1 MKNPKSIEPKNLTA
15 QLHYRGAGNPPGTH
29 PSTAI
34 SNSFPGLEA
43 DFRNVWTHIFEG
55 IVFHEASNLV
65 IAVEET
71 EDAKINRLVNSKAQY
86 FLSKADGKFMVV
98 PVSGPSGRPKV
109 PIHDTMPLEWSNALA
124 EILPKAG
131 QFVSCRFQS
140 NDTRR
145 KPITIKLKV
154 RHFFDVDL
162 DSKGKILNTRAVI
175 SRHLLQPGDLTQSLC
190 SPWQNDNR
198 ECGCFYWAASR
209 PDYVNVEPDI
219 EGKSSGNNWLEKDK
233 KKKSPKSYISDSQDE
248 ASANPQLISYQD
260 LFKSWEEKLSFIL
273 EGKEEG
279 LSKKKKPT
287 KRKKGSDS

>member
-1 MKNPKSIEPKNLTA
+1 MKNSKSIEPKNLTA
-15 QLHYRGAGNPPGTH
+15 QLHYRGEGNPPGTH

-65 IAVEET
+65 VAVENT
-71 EDAKINRLVNSKAQY
+71 ADSKIQRLVNSGAQY
-86 FLSKADGKFMVV
+86 FLMKADGKFMVV
-98 PVSGPSGRPKV
+98 PVSGPSIRPKV
-109 PIHDTMPLEWSNALA
+109 AIHDTMPLEWSNALA

-131 QFVSCRFQS
+131 QFVSCKFQS
-140 NDTRR
+140 TNNRR

-162 DSKGKILNTRAVI
+162 DADGKILNTRVVI

-190 SPWQNDNR
+190 SPWQNDYR

-209 PDYVNVEPDI
+209 PDYVNVEPDK
-219 EGKSSGNNWLEKDK
+219 EGNSSGNNWLEKEK
-233 KKKSPKSYISDSQDE
+233 NKKSQKSYITDSQDE
-248 ASANPQLISYQD
+248 ASANPQLISYQE
-260 LFKSWEEKLSFIL
+260 LFKSWEEKLSFIIG
-273 EGKEEG
+273 GKDETTDKG
-279 LSKKKKPT
+279 GKITKGKKKKSP
-287 KRKKGSDS
+287 

>member
-1 MKNPKSIEPKNLTA
+1 MKNSKSIEPKNLTA
-15 QLHYRGAGNPPGTH
+15 QLHYRGEGNPPGTH

-65 IAVEET
+65 VAVENTADE
-71 EDAKINRLVNSKAQY
+71 KIQRLVNSKAQY
-86 FLSKADGKFMVV
+86 FLIKADGKFMVA
-98 PVSGPSGRPKV
+98 PVSGPSSRPKV
-109 PIHDTMPLEWSNALA
+109 PIHDSMPLEWSNALA

-131 QFVSCRFQS
+131 QFVSCKFQS
-140 NDTRR
+140 NNHRR

-162 DSKGKILNTRAVI
+162 DADGKILNTRVVI

-190 SPWQNDNR
+190 SPWQNDYR

-209 PDYVNVEPDI
+209 PDYVNVEPDK
-219 EGKSSGNNWLEKDK
+219 EGNSSGNNWLEKEK
-233 KKKSPKSYISDSQDE
+233 NKKSQKSYITDTQDE
-248 ASANPQLISYQD
+248 GSVNPQLVSYQE
-260 LFKSWEEKLSFIL
+260 LFKSWEEKLSFIIG
-273 EGKEEG
+273 GKDETAG
-279 LSKKKKPT
+279 KDGKIKKGKKKNNF
-287 KRKKGSDS
+287 